1 LELNDERSE
10 IRNVEEGPE
19 RRVSALSF
27 ASKALWLH
35 VLESLRVLL
44 ARELT
49 QKQAQDLAAKAAA
62 AKKAVEEAQAGQLST
77 VPIRVISDLS

>member
-1 LELNDERSE
+1 MNDERSE
-10 IRNVEEGPE
+10 IRKVEECPE
-19 RRVSALSF
+19 RRESALSF
-27 ASKALWLH
+27 ASKALRLH
-35 VLESLRVLL
+35 VLESLRVL

-62 AKKAVEEAQAGQLST
+62 AKKAVEEAQAGQIST